1 MNPEEMDYHDL
12 KLHVQNLS
20 KVLSVKAEEYWRNAG
35 YETIYLNAHEENE
48 MIIDLPSTNMTPE
61 QALESAMRL
70 NLTEVV
76 VLGYDDEGKFKVRSS
91 KMTRAEA
98 LFLIELGKKH
108 ALGE

>member
-35 YETIYLNAHEENE
+35 YETIYLNTHEENE
-48 MIIDLPSTNMTPE
+48 MTDNMTPE

-76 VLGYDDEGKFKVRSS
+76 VLGYDNEGELRVRSS